1 MSYCPFKFGRFIR
14 GEVLLKKLT
23 PVDEFW
29 ECEGT
34 DCEWFNPNY
43 GRCCRYV
50 ESLTIDERVE
60 LEKKNGKKI

>member
-1 MSYCPFKFGRFIR
+1 MSFCPHKFI
-14 GEVLLKKLT
+14 LKLSESQRNGT
-23 PVDEFW
+23 DMVDSDLW
-29 ECEGT
+29 QCEGL
-34 DCEWFNPNY
+34 DCEFFNPNY